1 MVFKK
6 EKWDKLVVYISGQFG
21 SGERLD
27 LQAILFLIGINEL
40 GQGYREF
47 TKKEKLD
54 LLHIAIC
61 KMLSPHGYF
70 KFIERD
76 KDGWPHWESN
86 PNAPTLNSKE
96 QDILLKE
103 GIIKYFEQAKI
114 NFS

>member
-1 MVFKK
+1 
-6 EKWDKLVVYISGQFG
+6 
-21 SGERLD
+21 
-27 LQAILFLIGINEL
+27 
-40 GQGYREF
+40 
-47 TKKEKLD
+47 
-54 LLHIAIC
+54 
-61 KMLSPHGYF
+61 MLSSHGYF

-86 PNAPTLNSKE
+86 PNAPILNSKE